1 MGAPSQHD
9 DEIGNSLNQVE
20 PIEDVLAAILSS
32 LPKFHLQVDEVLLT
46 QDHVSDFAYFLQDGT
61 VSVFAETLFG
71 PVPLASLT
79 GPLLI
84 GEIGVLANLP
94 RTASIKATT
103 PITVYRLDRAT
114 LLDIG
119 LNNPRL
125 LLQIINQLGGQIAAI
140 NKAVG
145 LYTNAL
151 AALEKHEFDS
161 RILEELSNP
170 PPQLAEFSRT
180 FKRFASEII
189 DKRRKHDELASAAL
203 IQQSFLPKTAVLKQI
218 ARRLDFDAKMRPARE
233 VGGDFYDCFMLSDDH
248 LAITIGDVC
257 GKGIGASLFMSV
269 VVTILR
275 MAALDEKDVASTIAK
290 ANMILCRDNAAS
302 MFATVFYGV
311 LDLRSGMLS
320 YCNCGH
326 NAPYVVA
333 VDGTVKALPATGLP
347 LALFADRSAKVASL
361 LLHPS
366 DVLFL
371 FTDGVTE
378 AMNNQSQ
385 EFGEEDLV
393 RELVNLN
400 KSSVSEIIAG
410 VFAAVD
416 RFADEAEQADDI
428 TCIALRSIA
437 APELPLSRPSPM

>member
-1 MGAPSQHD
+1 M
-9 DEIGNSLNQVE
+9 NNVE
-20 PIEDVLAAILSS
+20 SFEDALAATLSS

-46 QDHVSDFAYFLQDGT
+46 QDDVSDFAYFLREGT
-61 VSVFAETLFG
+61 VSVYAETLFG
-71 PVPLASLT
+71 QVPLASLT

-94 RTASIKATT
+94 RTASIKAAT
-103 PITVYRLDRAT
+103 PITVYRLDRT
-114 LLDIG
+114 SLFDIG

-125 LLQIINQLGGQIAAI
+125 LLQIINQLGGQLAAI

-203 IQQSFLPKTAVLKQI
+203 IQQSFLPKATVLKQI

-233 VGGDFYDCFMLSDDH
+233 VGGDFYDCFMLGDDQ

-275 MAALDEKDVASTIAK
+275 TAALDEKDVASTIAK

-311 LDLRSGMLS
+311 LDLRSGVLS

-333 VDGTVKALPATGLP
+333 ADGTVRALPATGLP

-366 DVLFL
+366 DILFL

-378 AMNNQSQ
+378 AMNEQSQ

-393 RELVNLN
+393 QELINLN
-400 KSSVSEIIAG
+400 KGSVSEIIAG

-428 TCIALRSIA
+428 TCIALRSFA